1 MIIIPII
8 KFAMLSVAIA
18 YGFGNIVRGLRGAP
32 ISGFQMWA
40 MGICTAGFIVLQFC
54 L

>member
-1 MIIIPII
+1 MIVLSII
-8 KFAMLSVAIA
+8 KFVMLSVAIA
-18 YGFGNIVRGLRGAP
+18 YGFGNIVRGFRGAP

-40 MGICTAGFIVLQFC
+40 MGICAAGFIVLQFC